1 MHTSTLGHPPRP
13 RAHLHVHLVDFRI
26 HQYGFWWKCKGLFLI
41 FDRFLSW
48 ATPSWGCG
56 FSECSKKVSQTYP
69 SFFNLARALADCCKL
84 GNSPAFH
91 QILQF
96 SDFVESSL
104 WVLYLMIDF
113 LALCC
118 QLTDV
123 SLLLVVFTHSSNKK
137 WPIVVFTYGSSM
149 LIRN

>member
-1 MHTSTLGHPPRP
+1 
-13 RAHLHVHLVDFRI
+13 VEV
-26 HQYGFWWKCKGLFLI
+26 QGLFLI

-48 ATPSWGCG
+48 ATPSLGG

-84 GNSPAFH
+84 GNSLAFH

-104 WVLYLMIDF
+104 
-113 LALCC
+113 
-118 QLTDV
+118 
-123 SLLLVVFTHSSNKK
+123 
-137 WPIVVFTYGSSM
+137 
-149 LIRN
+149 